1 MCLSFGVW
9 DEVLRSYCRQ
19 SAHTALWEKHW
30 GAYNWEC
37 SFPGWSWNWAKYA
50 KFYHLFKQC
59 LIRGK
64 KGLSAGPLRPFK
76 GSNLPVHSNTWLPP
90 TWGAIET
97 ETIVGLQADPSCRE
111 NSPWRAEL
119 ALRGNEP
126 EKEEM
131 ARGSYALALPIE
143 AIYMADNRMRPQ
155 AADKHP
161 SAAETQAWPAPA
173 NGVKQSIG
181 RNLPFPL
188 PSSGCA

>member
-1 MCLSFGVW
+1 MF
-9 DEVLRSYCRQ
+9 
-19 SAHTALWEKHW
+19 
-30 GAYNWEC
+30 NW
-37 SFPGWSWNWAKYA
+37 
-50 KFYHLFKQC
+50 
-59 LIRGK
+59 GK

-76 GSNLPVHSNTWLPP
+76 GSNLPVRSNTWLPP

-119 ALRGNEP
+119 APRGNEP

-143 AIYMADNRMRPQ
+143 AIYMADNRMGPG

-173 NGVKQSIG
+173 NAMAWNAVWVPI
-181 RNLPFPL
+181 FPSL
-188 PSSGCA
+188 FPALAVHDYATFI